1 MGQSRQRALHL
12 SELGNYKKMLCHIE
26 QKGKGDDTKVPESK
40 SDFSDIILTKEEI
53 EGIQRLQLINEDHK
67 DRIPGFEGLLSARFV
82 TLAHPKSIKSDGYGG
97 YTSDEIYKL
106 SDRYYLY
113 SAYCD
118 KIKLVKAA
126 EILSNLLP

>member
-1 MGQSRQRALHL
+1 M
-12 SELGNYKKMLCHIE
+12 
-26 QKGKGDDTKVPESK
+26 PESK

-97 YTSDEIYKL
+97 YTSDEIYTL

-118 KIKLVKAA
+118 KIKLVKAV
-126 EILSNLLP
+126 EIISNLIP